1 MADRPRT
8 VDASVRLAARR
19 RERLRRRALRLTA
32 VIGVLVLLGA
42 AGWVV
47 YLSPVFAVTTVTV
60 TGTSVLTPES
70 VRAAAKVPLG
80 TPLARLDTG
89 AVVSRVAKLRAV
101 AEVSVTRSVP
111 HTVKIAVKERTAVYA
126 LSSAVG
132 FDLVDSSGVDYT
144 SVAEAPKG
152 LVVAQ
157 VAGDDERLRRDVA
170 TVVAS
175 LPPSARD
182 RAVLV
187 TATTPDSIVIEL
199 NGGTEVVWGSAESSS
214 QKAQVLGALLLVK
227 ASVYDVSSPSHPTT
241 KA

>member
-32 VIGVLVLLGA
+32 AIGVLVLLA
-42 AGWVV
+42 VAGWVV
-47 YLSPVFAVTTVTV
+47 LVSPVFAVTTVTV

-70 VRAAAKVPLG
+70 VQAAAKVPLG

-89 AVVSRVAKLRAV
+89 AVVSRVAQLRAV

-111 HTVKIAVKERTAVYA
+111 HTVKIAVKERTAAYA
-126 LSSAVG
+126 LSSAGG

-157 VAGDDERLRRDVA
+157 ISGDDERLRRDVA
-170 TVVAS
+170 TVVTS

-187 TATTPDSIVIEL
+187 TATTPDNIVIEL
-199 NGGTEVVWGSAESSS
+199 NGGTEVVWGSAESSP
-214 QKAQVLGALLLVK
+214 QKAQVLGALLSVK

>member
-187 TATTPDSIVIEL
+187 TATTPDSIIIEL